1 MKKIFILTGEPSGDK
16 LASTVIDKLQ
26 QNHSDIEYLSVGGS
40 HLKKLG
46 VKEGNKVNF
55 TKDSEYEFIIND
67 EKLYRMRA
75 NDICTILN

>member
-1 MKKIFILTGEPSGDK
+1 MTQKYFSFFYNFTSSLHAQLNWKIIVTTNIGIDTGNK
-16 LASTVIDKLQ
+16 I
-26 QNHSDIEYLSVGGS
+26 
-40 HLKKLG
+40 LKKLG

-67 EKLYRMRA
+67 EKLYRMRV

>member
-1 MKKIFILTGEPSGDK
+1 MQYNLYKPNQKGTGCAFSFKIVETD
-16 LASTVIDKLQ
+16 
-26 QNHSDIEYLSVGGS
+26 
-40 HLKKLG
+40 
-46 VKEGNKVNF
+46 KEGNKVNF